1 MNAVNLHIFFRKLIK
16 NLYSLIL
23 NPPSTTVMESFN
35 KKPQWI
41 PVNLSGICGALTWPR
56 FARSLCGGRYVPLQL
71 EQLCPIT
78 CFLHKPS
85 STL

>member
-16 NLYSLIL
+16 ILYSLIL

-56 FARSLCGGRYVPLQL
+56 FARSLWWT
-71 EQLCPIT
+71 LCAAAAGT
-78 CFLHKPS
+78 ALSNHLLPS
-85 STL
+85 